1 MKKVLKTRGVCF
13 FRKIAFFGKYFV
25 LEGKNILKKWNVMK
39 NRHEDVIFWE
49 KMVGFSRTKSDPKR
63 IGGFV
68 EFLGEPES

>member
-1 MKKVLKTRGVCF
+1 MKKVLKTRGVF
-13 FRKIAFFGKYFV
+13 FERLPFLANVLF

-39 NRHEDVIFWE
+39 NCHENVILGGKNSWVFPS
-49 KMVGFSRTKSDPKR
+49 KKSDPKR